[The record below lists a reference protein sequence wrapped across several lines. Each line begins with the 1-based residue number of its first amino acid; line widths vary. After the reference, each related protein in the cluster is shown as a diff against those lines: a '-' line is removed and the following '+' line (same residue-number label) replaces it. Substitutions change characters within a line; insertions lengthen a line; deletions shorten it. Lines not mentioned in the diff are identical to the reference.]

1 MTKEEFERRRAF
13 IRLGFTEEEIKE
25 VEEADRR
32 IDKGEK
38 LFELTDEQKQ
48 ASRKARQTTGD
59 KTQYKPK
66 VREKIPNE
74 DKLTIMQTIE
84 DRLADFAESE
94 SFDMI
99 NPEREMVFKF
109 NGVKYKLTL
118 SCPRT

>member
-1 MTKEEFERRRAF
+1 MTEQEFNRRRAF

-66 VREKIPNE
+66 VREKIVNNDKIFLMKAFADAVE
-74 DKLTIMQTIE
+74 DKT
-84 DRLADFAESE
+84 DFEILNA
-94 SFDMI
+94 
-99 NPEREMVFKF
+99 EREIVFKY
-109 NGVKYKLTL
+109 NGVKYKVTL